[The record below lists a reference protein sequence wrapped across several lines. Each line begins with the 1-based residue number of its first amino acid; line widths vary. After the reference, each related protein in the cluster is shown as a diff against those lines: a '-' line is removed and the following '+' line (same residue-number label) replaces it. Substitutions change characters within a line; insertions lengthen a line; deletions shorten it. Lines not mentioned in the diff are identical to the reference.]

1 MTGLPSIYVARP
13 DLLDAALAAELDRIT
28 TDYTRLG
35 LARSDIRARLV
46 AALEGDPK

>member
-1 MTGLPSIYVARP
+1 MTGLPSIYETRS

-35 LARSDIRARLV
+35 LARSHIRERLV
-46 AALEGDPK
+46 AALEGGPK